1 MDKGV
6 TFAAATDAGCCFC
19 WYRCP
24 FYVIHDSGIY
34 FEMSFSVITGHV
46 EKDPSFIDWIRVSL
60 VGQ

>member
-1 MDKGV
+1 MLHLQQLLTRAV
-6 TFAAATDAGCCFC
+6 VSAGIGAL
-19 WYRCP
+19 